1 MFMKQADKENEKWR
15 GPRRQTIDL
24 MCQVKAGFARDYHHL
39 LEQYARKQRRAT
51 APTVG
56 ASANNGNAL
65 EKVQAAASVG
75 GGNGPR
81 PAAGEQTGAEAFE
94 D

>member
-1 MFMKQADKENEKWR
+1 M
-15 GPRRQTIDL
+15 

-56 ASANNGNAL
+56 ANAKKGNAL
-65 EKVQAAASVG
+65 EKIQAAARG
-75 GGNGPR
+75 GGDDNQPR
-81 PAAGEQTGAEAFE
+81 AAATEQTGADAFE

>member
-1 MFMKQADKENEKWR
+1 
-15 GPRRQTIDL
+15 
-24 MCQVKAGFARDYHHL
+24 L

-56 ASANNGNAL
+56 ASASKGNAL
-65 EKVQAAASVG
+65 EKLQAAASA
-75 GGNGPR
+75 GGNVQR
-81 PAAGEQTGAEAFE
+81 AAAGEQTGAEEFE

>member
-1 MFMKQADKENEKWR
+1 M
-15 GPRRQTIDL
+15 

-56 ASANNGNAL
+56 ANATKGNAL
-65 EKVQAAASVG
+65 EKVQAAAR
-75 GGNGPR
+75 GGNVPS
-81 PAAGEQTGAEAFE
+81 AAAAEQTGADAFE